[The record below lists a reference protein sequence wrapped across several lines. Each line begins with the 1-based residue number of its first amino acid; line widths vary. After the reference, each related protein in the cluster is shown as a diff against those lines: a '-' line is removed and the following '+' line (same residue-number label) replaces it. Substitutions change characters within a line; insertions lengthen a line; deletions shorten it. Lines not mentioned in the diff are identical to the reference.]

1 MGISRDCHTRFFFAS
16 LTISLQYWQD
26 RYAIVTIFTDE
37 ETEVR
42 CHCQGEMDK
51 KGKTLK
57 DSSSSH
63 ERKVLPSISFLMH
76 FPKSMSTCWSSCP
89 PGEGGSLSTSER
101 MKQESAPSLAWVSI
115 ERIQPLEALA
125 TSLQFSGNSERKEWE
140 VSYLAEL

>member
-26 RYAIVTIFTDE
+26 RHAIVSIFTDE

-42 CHCQGEMDK
+42 RHCQGEMDK
-51 KGKTLK
+51 RGKTLK

-63 ERKVLPSISFLMH
+63 DPKVLPSISFLMP
-76 FPKSMSTCWSSCP
+76 FPKSMSKVPVP
-89 PGEGGSLSTSER
+89 PGEGGSLSASER
-101 MKQESAPSLAWVSI
+101 MEQESAPSLAWVSI

-125 TSLQFSGNSERKEWE
+125 TSLQFSGKSERREWE